1 MSWAAELLQITQQ
14 CATTTS
20 ESPPLRV
27 LTRWSPASAQLPV
40 WNLMQALA
48 LMHWLRSCWLAAV
61 GLPPEDKAAGEALAA
76 GMRSRDEM
84 GVPMRERRVTHW
96 KNLKKLP
103 MDAGRKTIESSAR
116 RQKASLQSTKVPRRE
131 PS

>member
-1 MSWAAELLQITQQ
+1 MSWAEELLQTTQQ

-48 LMHWLRSCWLAAV
+48 LMHWLRSCWLAAA
-61 GLPPEDKAAGEALAA
+61 GLPPEDEAAGAGLAA
-76 GMRSRDEM
+76 GTKAPEKGAPRGAAEDGGTLTEGTLKPPEYEVRISTSVSHKGRV
-84 GVPMRERRVTHW
+84 VP
-96 KNLKKLP
+96 
-103 MDAGRKTIESSAR
+103 A
-116 RQKASLQSTKVPRRE
+116 
-131 PS
+131 